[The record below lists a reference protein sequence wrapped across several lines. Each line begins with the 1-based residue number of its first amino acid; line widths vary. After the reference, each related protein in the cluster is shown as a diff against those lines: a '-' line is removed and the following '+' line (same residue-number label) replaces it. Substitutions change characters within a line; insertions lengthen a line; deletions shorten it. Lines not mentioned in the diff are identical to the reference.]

1 MTKKNQSLNVD
12 DALTQSEAF
21 VIKYKTKILIVIAA
35 VIIIVGGILLTNTF
49 ILKPR
54 AEKASAQIALGY
66 KYILTGDYKT
76 AINGNGKDFVGYA
89 KIVDDYSF
97 TSGGNLANFY
107 LGICY
112 AKSGKTKDAIKSLE
126 NYKDK
131 GDKFISPAAL
141 MTLANCY
148 ATDGQVDKAIETF
161 KKAASEAENNSI
173 SPEALIQAGLLLE
186 NQNKKDEALKLYQ
199 EVKEKYVTSIQSQS
213 IDAYIERVSK

>member
-89 KIVDDYSF
+89 KS
-97 TSGGNLANFY
+97 
-107 LGICY
+107 
-112 AKSGKTKDAIKSLE
+112 
-126 NYKDK
+126 
-131 GDKFISPAAL
+131 
-141 MTLANCY
+141 
-148 ATDGQVDKAIETF
+148 
-161 KKAASEAENNSI
+161 
-173 SPEALIQAGLLLE
+173 
-186 NQNKKDEALKLYQ
+186 
-199 EVKEKYVTSIQSQS
+199 
-213 IDAYIERVSK
+213 